1 MFFPFFTFRARFL
14 SAAAAAAAM
23 SRFCAFALTVAAA
36 AAATAGDGR
45 APSSS
50 GSSRLPQAALAAYT
64 LNGQNVEW
72 PCASTRR
79 VYADT
84 GRYAARNVI
93 GTRAQVWADRAFVLT
108 PRLRPG
114 VPFTVSAVR
123 LDCRDRCWPV
133 LAPYPCWALHDEGDP
148 AAVQNAVD
156 MYLDPSGV
164 LWILDTGLVNTAEQP
179 VRRSPP
185 RVFAVDVKTDQVI
198 PLRGGDV

>member
-1 MFFPFFTFRARFL
+1 
-14 SAAAAAAAM
+14 M

-36 AAATAGDGR
+36 AAAAAAATAGDGR
-45 APSSS
+45 PSPRS
-50 GSSRLPQAALAAYT
+50 PHAALAAYT

-79 VYADT
+79 AYADA

-123 LDCRDRCWPV
+123 LDCGGRCWPA

-156 MYLDPSGV
+156 MYLDAAGV
-164 LWILDTGLVNTAEQP
+164 LWLLDTGLVNTAEQP

-185 RVFAVDVKTDQVI
+185 RVFAVDVKTDQVHI
-198 PLRGGDV
+198 WFFFFIGYRLYYST